1 MENPLLLLAFVH
13 MAKKYTIFVLFES
26 IWLVMSFIVSV
37 LNKYFPVVSVV
48 IDVLLL
54 SPIGRRFVVL
64 EILHID
70 LPFKITLHFDLDNF
84 KRIVDG

>member
-1 MENPLLLLAFVH
+1 MENPLFLFAFVH
-13 MAKKYTIFVLFES
+13 VTKKYTIFILFKS
-26 IWLVMSFIVSV
+26 IWLVMPFVVSV

-54 SPIGRRFVVL
+54 SPIRRRFVIL

-70 LPFKITLHFDLDNF
+70 LPFKITLHFDLDHF
-84 KRIVDG
+84 KRVVY